1 MEQAS
6 VHGERTNEGNGAR
19 HAVVIGA
26 GMAGLWAARV
36 LTEHFA
42 RVTIVER
49 DRLPERP
56 DHRRG
61 VPQAYHAHTLLA
73 RGQRELERLF
83 PELDDELAAA
93 GAPRVDW
100 TWDCRSFFRTGWV
113 GHYRS
118 GLTTRTCSRDLLEW
132 SVRRALMRRGVAFL
146 EGCDVLG
153 FCHDAGADR
162 VTGVQVGAWG
172 EQGGD
177 SGAPE
182 MLLADLVVDA
192 SGRNSRTPE
201 WLAALGYDRVRET
214 VVDPSLGYASRI
226 YRRPPGLCA
235 DWQAMVVSNVP
246 THQPRGGVIYPIE
259 GGRWLVTLAGIGGDY
274 PSSDEDAFLAFA
286 RSLATP
292 ALHAAIADAE
302 PLSPIR
308 GYRRTENRLRHYER
322 LSRWPEGFVALGVA
336 ACTFDPV
343 YGQGMTVSALGA
355 RVLDRCLR
363 AQRRWHPDGDLHG
376 LGRRFQRRLA
386 LSNLTPWL
394 LATGEDF
401 RWPTTVGGRPGLP
414 TRLAHRY
421 MDRVLALLVEDATV
435 AQAFFTVLHLLKPPT
450 TLLRPPILRRVLA
463 GAIGF
468 PAGRCRGRD
477 TTRGC

>member
-1 MEQAS
+1 MGRQ
-6 VHGERTNEGNGAR
+6 GEHDQVATPERAAR
-19 HAVVIGA
+19 HAVIIGA

-36 LTEHFA
+36 LTEHFDL
-42 RVTIVER
+42 VTVIER
-49 DRLPERP
+49 DRLPESP

-61 VPQAYHAHTLLA
+61 VPQSYHAHTLLA
-73 RGQRELERLF
+73 RGQHELERLF
-83 PELDDELAAA
+83 PELDAELAAA

-113 GHYRS
+113 PRYRS

-132 SVRRALMRRGVAFL
+132 SVRRALTERGVTFR
-146 EGCDVLG
+146 EGCDMLG
-153 FCHDAGADR
+153 LYCDADTNSVAGIR
-162 VTGVQVGAWG
+162 LGAWG
-172 EQGGD
+172 GQGED
-177 SGAPE
+177 TGAPE
-182 MLLADLVVDA
+182 ALLADLVVDA

-201 WLAALGYDRVRET
+201 WLVALGYGRVRET
-214 VVDPSLGYASRI
+214 VVDPSLGYASRL
-226 YRRPPGLCA
+226 YRRPLDLCA
-235 DWQAMVVSNVP
+235 DWRAMVVSNVP

-274 PSSDEDAFLAFA
+274 PPSDEEGFMAFA

-308 GYRRTENRLRHYER
+308 GYRRTENRLRHYDR
-322 LSRWPEGFVALGVA
+322 LPRWPEGFVVLGDA

-343 YGQGMTVSALGA
+343 YGQGMTASALGA
-355 RVLDRCLR
+355 LVLDRCLR
-363 AQRRWHPDGDLHG
+363 AQRRRHADGNLRG
-376 LGRRFQRRLA
+376 LGRRFQRHLA

-421 MDRVLALLVEDATV
+421 MDRVLGRLVEDATV
-435 AQAFFTVLHLLKPPT
+435 AQAFFTVLHLLEPPT
-450 TLLRPPILRRVLA
+450 RLLHPSVLGRVFTS
-463 GAIGF
+463 AIHS
-468 PAGRCRGRD
+468 PRTVR
-477 TTRGC
+477 

>member
-1 MEQAS
+1 MRPEWGHFMGRQSEHEQAATP
-6 VHGERTNEGNGAR
+6 ENATR

-36 LTEHFA
+36 LTDHFT
-42 RVTIVER
+42 RVTVVER

-83 PELDDELAAA
+83 PELDAELAAA

-113 GHYRS
+113 PRYRS

-132 SVRRALMRRGVAFL
+132 SVRCALARRGVEFR
-146 EGCDVLG
+146 EGRDVLG
-153 FCHDAGADR
+153 LCHDIGTDR
-162 VTGVQVGAWG
+162 VTGVRLGGWGDGVG
-172 EQGGD
+172 
-177 SGAPE
+177 SSSSE
-182 MLLADLVVDA
+182 MLAADLIIDA

-201 WLAALGYDRVRET
+201 WLAALGYGRVRET

-226 YRRPPGLCA
+226 YRRPPAMCT
-235 DWQAMVVSNVP
+235 DWRAMVVSSVP
-246 THQPRGGVIYPIE
+246 ISQSRGGVIYPIE
-259 GGRWLVTLAGIGGDY
+259 GGGWLVTLAGIGGDY
-274 PSSDEDAFLAFA
+274 PPTDEEGFLAFA
-286 RSLATP
+286 QSLATP
-292 ALHAAIADAE
+292 ALYEAIADAE

-322 LSRWPEGFVALGVA
+322 LARWPTGFVALGDA
-336 ACTFDPV
+336 TCTFDPV

-363 AQRRWHPDGDLHG
+363 AQWQGHSDGDLRG
-376 LGRRFQRRLA
+376 LGGRFQRRLA
-386 LSNLTPWL
+386 LSNATPWL
-394 LATGEDF
+394 LATSEDF
-401 RWPTTVGGRPGLP
+401 RWPTTRGKRPGLLI
-414 TRLAHRY
+414 RLAHRY
-421 MDRVLALLVEDATV
+421 LDRVLALLVEDPTV
-435 AQAFFTVLHLLKPPT
+435 AQAFFAVLHLLRSPIA
-450 TLLRPPILRRVLA
+450 LLFPQVLRRVIFGQVVRHRRA
-463 GAIGF
+463 
-468 PAGRCRGRD
+468 
-477 TTRGC
+477 